1 MKRQPILDGAL
12 RLSRLD
18 GGLGAPRHH
27 PEELLGGAP
36 AVRAD
41 AQPAG
46 DRPAGEAADDDDE
59 GPGDEG
65 RTQQRRVHAR
75 AEEAKDYGSSEGGPA
90 GSQHAIRLGDAAR
103 LRRHPGE
110 HALAQR
116 QPHHHHLSP
125 GGDSDESLRQRG
137 ESHLA
142 SVTARQPPPAMST
155 RWLARRTTVAPPT
168 KRPCR
173 SAPSLAVRHTE
184 RQAAAP
190 SQPAPAP
197 QSSSSPPKPTVCHAG
212 LPPPE
217 KTPPKTTP

>member
-1 MKRQPILDGAL
+1 MPLPIEHPLPDHCDDGREERSRHHDGEHGAREERLRPLHLRAVLGQARQML
-12 RLSRLD
+12 RDVVESDAAQRRLD

-65 RTQQRRVHAR
+65 RTQQGRVHAR
-75 AEEAKDYGSSEGGPA
+75 AEKAKDDGSSVGGPA
-90 GSQHAIRLGDAAR
+90 GSEHAIRLGDAAR

-116 QPHHHHLSP
+116 QPHHHHREAAAATHVHP
-125 GGDSDESLRQRG
+125 
-137 ESHLA
+137 
-142 SVTARQPPPAMST
+142 
-155 RWLARRTTVAPPT
+155 LAREEEDRRPANQEAVPVRPVPRGAPH
-168 KRPCR
+168 REASR
-173 SAPSLAVRHTE
+173 RA
-184 RQAAAP
+184 
-190 SQPAPAP
+190 
-197 QSSSSPPKPTVCHAG
+197 
-212 LPPPE
+212 
-217 KTPPKTTP
+217 